1 MKVKIRKSSI
11 KRVRMCGFRK
21 RMRTKGGRAII
32 NRRRAKGQKLNT

>member
-1 MKVKIRKSSI
+1 MKTKIRKSSI